1 MMDKDQYWTTTS
13 TLGDD
18 YEIIYEYIYESS
30 CLEVE
35 EW

>member
-1 MMDKDQYWTTTS
+1 MWVSTT

-18 YEIIYEYIYESS
+18 VEVVYEYIYATS

>member
-1 MMDKDQYWTTTS
+1 MWVSTT

-18 YEIIYEYIYESS
+18 VEIVVYEYIYATS

>member
-1 MMDKDQYWTTTS
+1 MHWVTT

-18 YEIIYEYIYESS
+18 VEIVYEYIYATS

>member
-1 MMDKDQYWTTTS
+1 MHWVTTT

-18 YEIIYEYIYESS
+18 VEVVYEYIYATS